1 MTVTAAGQGAARAW
15 RATFADFAR
24 LSWPIVLSRVGIQ
37 VMGLTDAVVVGHAS
51 TRQLAFHA
59 LGWAPTIV
67 VLVAAV
73 GLLNGVQVMAARRMG
88 EGRPELA
95 GGVLRDGCV
104 YAGAIGL
111 ATTAALIAFGP
122 GFLLALGLD
131 PGLARGAGRAL
142 QVFALSL
149 TPYLLA
155 TACASWLEGLGRPI
169 PGLVAMWA
177 ANAVN
182 LALNLW
188 LVPGGF
194 GVPALGAVGAGW
206 ATLGA
211 RSFLLLGL
219 IVAILRQGDAE
230 ALGVFRPQR
239 PGRAAAREQR
249 RIGYGA
255 GASYFAEAGAFS
267 GMNVVAGWLGPLP
280 VAAWALAINFSAIVF
295 MLPLGF
301 AGATAVLVGR
311 AVGAGD
317 PGGVRRAAAV
327 GYGVSAVCALLIAL
341 AVWPAGRAIAAVYT
355 SDPALVAAAGATLT
369 LGALFFVPD
378 ALQAVAAQA
387 LRARGDVLKPTLIH
401 VASYAGLMLPLGW
414 ALAHPARLGLAGC
427 MWAVIVASVVAAG
440 ALLSRFYALAPRSD
454 AQDPALL
461 SLDLGDPLR

>member
-1 MTVTAAGQGAARAW
+1 MSRSKTVTATGARMPRPW
-15 RATFADFAR
+15 RSAAAAFWR
-24 LSWPIVLSRVGIQ
+24 LSWPIVLSRIGIQ

-67 VLVAAV
+67 VLTGSI
-73 GLLNGVQVMAARRMG
+73 GLLTGVQVMAARRMG
-88 EGRPELA
+88 EGRPDLTGA
-95 GGVLRDGCV
+95 VLRDGCV
-104 YAGAIGL
+104 YAGAVGVVATLVLVALGPPFL
-111 ATTAALIAFGP
+111 A
-122 GFLLALGLD
+122 ALGLEHD
-131 PGLARGAGRAL
+131 LSDGAGRAL

-155 TACASWLEGLGRPI
+155 VACTFWLEGLGRPI
-169 PGLVAMWA
+169 PGLIAMWA
-177 ANAVN
+177 ANVVN

-194 GVPALGAVGAGW
+194 GVPPLGAVGAGW

-211 RSFLLLGL
+211 RSVLLAWLVV
-219 IVAILRQGDAE
+219 IILRQSDAQ
-230 ALGVFRPQR
+230 ALGVFRPSR
-239 PGRAAAREQR
+239 STSAAAREQR

-255 GASYFAEAGAFS
+255 GASYFAEAGAFA

-280 VAAWALAINFSAIVF
+280 VAAWALVLNCSAIIF

-311 AVGAGD
+311 AIGAGD
-317 PGGVRRAAAV
+317 AGGVRRAAAI
-327 GYGVSAVCALLIAL
+327 GYLASAGCALVIAL
-341 AVWPAGRAIAAVYT
+341 IVWPAGRAIAAFYA

-378 ALQAVAAQA
+378 ALQVVAAQA

-401 VASYAGLMLPLGW
+401 VATYAGLMLPLGW

-427 MWAVIVASVVAAG
+427 MWAVIVASFVAAA
-440 ALLSRFYALAPRSD
+440 ALLARFYALAPK
-454 AQDPALL
+454 AAAT
-461 SLDLGDPLR
+461 G